1 MFSKLSIICPEPLD
15 KSKMMSF
22 VVEKSLGYSLNIE
35 QKLVKSYHF
44 PNRYQN
50 MGQKFFRV
58 LMCTY
63 HTV

>member
-1 MFSKLSIICPEPLD
+1 MFSKLSIISPEPLD

-35 QKLVKSYHF
+35 QKLVKSDHF

-50 MGQKFFRV
+50 MGQKFF
-58 LMCTY
+58 
-63 HTV
+63 